1 MEKMISIDARLVKCA
16 KFLRGKKLCDIG
28 TDHAYL
34 PVYALQ
40 RRLSSSAIAAD
51 INEGPLDSAKKTII
65 KYNLT
70 KKIEARLSDGLA
82 KINPD
87 EADDIVIAGMGGEL
101 IARILSDARWTK
113 NSEKLLILQPMT
125 FEHTLRNFLF
135 KENYEI
141 LSEEAVIAANKVY
154 TVICAKYTESKLAK
168 EPLYEH
174 IGKLNGE
181 SDEDKLYIKK
191 IITRLTNKSKGLSGE
206 ELKENESVIEK
217 LKEKIGEN
225 K

>member
-1 MEKMISIDARLVKCA
+1 MISIDARLIKCA

-40 RRLSSSAIAAD
+40 RGLSSSAVAAD
-51 INEGPLDSAKKTII
+51 INEGPLDCARKTII
-65 KYNLT
+65 KYNLDE
-70 KKIEARLSDGLA
+70 KIKARLSDGL
-82 KINPD
+82 KEINPE

-101 IARILSDARWTK
+101 ISRILSDAPWTK

-141 LSEEAVIAANKVY
+141 IYEEAVVAANKVY
-154 TVICAKYTESKLAK
+154 TVICAKYTENKLTK

-174 IGKLNGE
+174 IGKLKGE
-181 SDEDKLYIKK
+181 TDEDKLYIKK
-191 IITRLTNKSKGLSGE
+191 IITRLSNKAKGLKGE
-206 ELKENESVIEK
+206 EFTENEKIIEK